1 MACFGVLNDKMIFMK
16 LEIGNPGVW
25 GKKATTFSILEFSS
39 GQVGARGK
47 KKDTFEMH
55 FSF

>member
-1 MACFGVLNDKMIFMK
+1 MK